1 MRFSKRTLVSL
12 AVAGV
17 AITAVFLFLRSG
29 PSHEQE
35 PLGQVVQDAKA
46 GLIQKISVSGT
57 NLTVTYLPQ
66 ANAPPVVKSSQTG
79 PKSHVDE
86 LLLSQRVELS
96 RTGAAA
102 GTPAVDLEYTSSG
115 SGAWLGLLL
124 NLLPFALIGVF
135 LFLLMRRASGAN
147 SNVMGFGK
155 SRARLFTGSTVAVTF
170 ADVAGVDEAK
180 EELAEVVE
188 FLKYPEKFVALGA
201 RIPKGVLL
209 VGAPGM
215 GKTLLSRAVAGEA
228 GVPFLSISG
237 SEFVEMFVGVG
248 ASRVRDLFDQA
259 KKTSPCIV
267 FVDEIDAV
275 GRQRGA
281 GLGGGSDEREQTLNQ
296 ILVEMDGFDTST
308 NVIVIAA
315 TNRPDILDPA
325 LLRPGRFDRTVIL
338 DAPDVKGR
346 EAILNVHSKGKPL
359 GADVQL
365 GTLAKSTPGF
375 SGADL
380 ANVVNEA
387 AILAVRRDRTMI
399 TMNEFEEAI
408 DRVIA
413 GPERKSRVMTA
424 HEKRLT
430 AYHEGGHAVVGHFLE
445 HHDRPYKITII
456 ARGTAGGFTR
466 FLPDEESHYRTPSMF
481 RDQLCAALGGLAAEE
496 LVLGEAS
503 TGPSN
508 DIEQVTNIARAMVT
522 RWGMSERLGPGTF
535 GRRAGLVFLGH
546 EISETR
552 DYGEKIAEEID
563 DEVDRLIEEAG
574 ERARNI
580 LRDHR
585 DVLDRLANTLLDVET
600 LAGDDLT
607 RLLSGGGDADR
618 DAANPG

>member
-1 MRFSKRTLVSL
+1 
-12 AVAGV
+12 
-17 AITAVFLFLRSG
+17 
-29 PSHEQE
+29 
-35 PLGQVVQDAKA
+35 LGQVVQDAKA
-46 GLIQKISVSGT
+46 GLVQKISVSGT

-66 ANAPPVVKSSQTG
+66 ATAPPVVKSSHIG
-79 PKSHVDE
+79 PKSHIDE
-86 LLLSQRVELS
+86 LLLSQHVELF
-96 RTGAAA
+96 RTDAAA
-102 GTPAVDLEYTSSG
+102 GVPAVDLEYTSSG

-124 NLLPFALIGVF
+124 SLLPFALIGLF
-135 LFLLMRRASGAN
+135 LFLIMRRASGAN
-147 SNVMGFGK
+147 SQAMGFGK
-155 SRARLFTGSTVAVTF
+155 SRARLFTGSTVTVTF

-188 FLKYPEKFVALGA
+188 FLKYPEKFAALGA
-201 RIPKGVLL
+201 RIPRGVLL
-209 VGAPGM
+209 VGSPGM
-215 GKTLLSRAVAGEA
+215 GKTLLARAVAGEA

-248 ASRVRDLFDQA
+248 ASRVRDLFAQA

-359 GADVQL
+359 DADVQL

-387 AILAVRRDRTMI
+387 AILAARRNKKII
-399 TMNEFEEAI
+399 TMNEFEEAV

-424 HEKRLT
+424 HEKKLT
-430 AYHEGGHAVVGHFLE
+430 AYHEGGHAVVGHFME

-456 ARGTAGGFTR
+456 SRGMAGGFTR

-481 RDQLCAALGGLAAEE
+481 RDQLCAALGGMAAEE
-496 LVLGEAS
+496 LVMGEAS

-535 GRRAGLVFLGH
+535 GRSAGLVFLGH

-552 DYGEKIAEEID
+552 NYSEKTAEEID
-563 DEVDRLIEEAG
+563 EEVNRLIEDAG
-574 ERARNI
+574 ERARII
-580 LRDHR
+580 LREHR
-585 DVLDRLANTLLDVET
+585 DVLDKLANTLLDVET

-607 RLLSGGGDADR
+607 QLLNGGPYTSP
-618 DAANPG
+618 DAADHG